1 MSDINEL
8 NQQESSLNVID
19 EFVSAYQ
26 RLTIYQMQQRRVA
39 VLNNRVYMNGLLDA
53 YIDVKKSAT
62 AFFKGDDKKNN
73 KKALKFS
80 TLAKNGKS
88 AAVFLSFETKFSAET
103 VRRTFDYFAESVE
116 QQNDIDLVI
125 TGVRG
130 KLLFNQHF
138 PKNKEFTYYDLKES
152 DLTNDIQIPLIK
164 HLLSYEHVEVYHPF
178 FVSILQQKPISN
190 NISGDIPLDKEMLI
204 DRQKRNFLFEPS
216 RQQIT
221 HFFEIQIFAALF
233 SQKLKEAHL
242 ATLASRIT
250 TLQSTEQNL
259 EQERAKVLLKKT
271 KLVRA
276 LDNKKQLNRLA
287 GMYFWHRA

>member
-1 MSDINEL
+1 MSDIKEL
-8 NQQESSLNVID
+8 HQQESSLNVIG

-26 RLTIYQMQQRRVA
+26 RLTIYQMQRRREA
-39 VLNNRVYMNGLLDA
+39 VLNNRVYMSGLLDA
-53 YIDVKKSAT
+53 FIDVKKSA
-62 AFFKGDDKKNN
+62 AALFKGGDTKSKN
-73 KKALKFS
+73 KALEFS

-103 VRRTFDYFAESVE
+103 VRRTFDYFADEV
-116 QQNDIDLVI
+116 QKNKNTDLVI

-130 KLLFNQHF
+130 KMLFTQRF
-138 PKNKEFTYYDLKES
+138 PKSQEYTYFDLKES
-152 DLTNDIQIPLIK
+152 DLTNDIQIPMIK

-178 FVSILQQKPISN
+178 FVSILQQKPVSN
-190 NISGDIPLDKEMLI
+190 NINGDIPLDEVVQL

-216 RQQIT
+216 RRQIT

-233 SQKLKEAHL
+233 NQKLKEAHL

-259 EQERAKVLLKKT
+259 EEERSKVMLKKT

-276 LDNKKQLNRLA
+276 LENKKQRNRLA